1 MLSKSSEASQTHQ
14 QSGHGSVWPAGYSSV
29 PGEGENTESMHSAAT
44 TEPSSPR
51 PTTPPESRP
60 PAKWELVRDALMQVA
75 HEDKHVEAYGDILVN
90 QIAIERF
97 LRCGLSLLFRDLTCQ
112 VASLPTHTSCM
123 HSSHAPCLFKSQNA
137 EEALACSRKTCHSFG

>member
-1 MLSKSSEASQTHQ
+1 MRSKASEVSQNHQ
-14 QSGHGSVWPAGYSSV
+14 QSEHGSVWPAGYSSV

-60 PAKWELVRDALMQVA
+60 PAKWELVRDVLMQA
-75 HEDKHVEAYGDILVN
+75 ANEDKYVETYGDILAN

-97 LRCGLSLLFRDLTCQ
+97 LRCFDPLF
-112 VASLPTHTSCM
+112 HM
-123 HSSHAPCLFKSQNA
+123 
-137 EEALACSRKTCHSFG
+137 